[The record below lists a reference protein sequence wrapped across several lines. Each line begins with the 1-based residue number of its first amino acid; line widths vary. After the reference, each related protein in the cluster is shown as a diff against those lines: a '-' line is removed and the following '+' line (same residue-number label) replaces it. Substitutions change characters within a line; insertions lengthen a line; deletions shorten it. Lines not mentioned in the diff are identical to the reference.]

1 MVRPHSGWFR
11 LSFAVG
17 FALGVV
23 LLGRIYITYRYVAG
37 DLALDHLAMAAGLH
51 VSRLEERARL
61 DRTGTE
67 ADAQNLLEAAV
78 QEQPEQLAW
87 LRVADQTG
95 RVRAAAGRPP
105 DEPLDLG
112 AVEDIISFRQQAVTR
127 LRSTG
132 SGTVVVVV
140 MPFRYRLAVDRLT
153 PGDQETPSGVPR
165 FMIAELGLRPEG
177 FTNPFVALRRS
188 LALSTLAAL
197 ALMAAMVVG
206 ALRFP
211 AYLRGR
217 HLEQQLSLARRVQR
231 GLLPDQPPVTA
242 GLDVAATFE
251 PAEQVG
257 GDYYDV
263 FPTRHGDVALVLG
276 DVSGKGLPAALVM
289 GLVHGAVRTA
299 AEAGGAA
306 TLGESVT
313 DLNGLLHART
323 SEERFVSLFWGYLN
337 PSTRRFRYVNAGH
350 LPPLLFRRRPS
361 GDWETW
367 RLDTGGPVVGLLPGV
382 AYAQGECMLEVG
394 DRLVLYSDGLLEAT
408 DSRDVEFGE
417 QGVVHVVEAEP
428 DGPVAVLC
436 DEIVRQARAFTGQ
449 RSFRDDLTVLVVRVA
464 SAPA

>member
-1 MVRPHSGWFR
+1 MLRPKVGWFR
-11 LSFAVG
+11 FSFVVG

-61 DRTGTE
+61 DHVTTDD
-67 ADAQNLLEAAV
+67 DAQRLLEAAV
-78 QEQPEQLAW
+78 REQPEQLAW

-105 DEPLDLG
+105 QAPLDSS
-112 AVEDIISFRQQAVTR
+112 AIDDVVSMRRQAVTR
-127 LRSTG
+127 PSTAG
-132 SGTVVVVV
+132 DGTVVVVV
-140 MPFRYRLAVDRLT
+140 MPFRYRLIVDRTPSGDPAT
-153 PGDQETPSGVPR
+153 PGGVPR
-165 FMIAELGLRPEG
+165 FMIAEVGLLPEG

-197 ALMAAMVVG
+197 TLMAAMVVG

-217 HLEQQLSLARRVQR
+217 HLEQQLTLARRVQR
-231 GLLPDQPPVTA
+231 GLLPDHPPETA
-242 GLDVAATFE
+242 GLDVAAAFD

-263 FPTRHGDVALVLG
+263 FPTRHGEVALVLG

-289 GLVHGAVRTA
+289 GLVHGVVRTA

-306 TLGESVT
+306 TLAESVAS
-313 DLNGLLHART
+313 LNALLHART
-323 SEERFVSLFWGYLN
+323 SDERFVSLFWGYLN
-337 PSTRRFRYVNAGH
+337 PSTRRLRYVNAGH
-350 LPPLLFRRRPS
+350 LPPLVFRRRPS
-361 GDWETW
+361 GWETF
-367 RLDTGGPVVGLLPGV
+367 RLDTGGPVVGLLPG
-382 AYAQGECMLEVG
+382 AGYEEGACALEVA
-394 DRLVLYSDGLLEAT
+394 DRLVLYSDGLVEAT

-417 QGVVHVVEAEP
+417 QGVIQVVEAEP
-428 DGPVAVLC
+428 DGSAAALR
-436 DEIVRQARAFTGQ
+436 DAIVREARTFTGG
-449 RSFRDDLTVLVVRVA
+449 RGFRDDLTVLLVRIK